1 MNESTL
7 ELPATPEDVMRGV
20 EHLEQFC
27 REQHVPREAIHGL
40 MLAVEEMASNIVHH
54 AYQRDAQQTFR
65 LTLQHHGDRFVVE
78 LRDHGPAFDPL
89 QIAAPDLEADP
100 DEREIGGLGVHLV
113 RHYMEELHYA
123 REGDENVLRMT
134 KLLPPPQS

>member
-1 MNESTL
+1 MKESIL

-27 REQHVPREAIHGL
+27 TEQHVPLKAIQGL
-40 MLAVEEMASNIVHH
+40 MLAVEEMASNVVNH

-89 QIAAPDLEADP
+89 QAAAPDLDSEP
-100 DEREIGGLGVHLV
+100 DERDVGGLGIHLV
-113 RHYMEELHYA
+113 RHYIEDLHYT
-123 REGDENVLRMT
+123 RMGNENVLLMT
-134 KLLPPPQS
+134 KPLSPP